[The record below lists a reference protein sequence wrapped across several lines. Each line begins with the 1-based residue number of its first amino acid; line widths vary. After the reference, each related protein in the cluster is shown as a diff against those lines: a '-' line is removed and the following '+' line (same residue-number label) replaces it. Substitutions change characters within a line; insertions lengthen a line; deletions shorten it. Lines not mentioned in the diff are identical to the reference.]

1 MKAKVIDTFR
11 DKYTKENYKKGQV
24 IEVSKRRFEE
34 MNSTAFGVLVEAVS
48 EKPKQEQKKKTEAKS
63 SQSKKTPPKK

>member
-34 MNSTAFGVLVEAVS
+34 MNSTAFGVLVVAVS
-48 EKPKQEQKKKTEAKS
+48 EKPEQEQKQGTEPIPNKS
-63 SQSKKTPPKK
+63 RKTPPKK

>member
-48 EKPKQEQKKKTEAKS
+48 EKPEQEQKKGTEAIPNKS
-63 SQSKKTPPKK
+63 RKTPPKK